1 MFCCNIDVITT
12 LLFVRKRGKRL
23 SERQVVV
30 TVHFRKPI
38 EHDNL
43 WLNHMVHKPFLILFL
58 SSSLIYAHST
68 YKSSLSP
75 LHLPLAPYN
84 VKLYCRNGRINET
97 NTLRPNLCPSASTSC
112 GFFQFSVVNSTN
124 QPIGAYE
131 CVDTS
136 IFLNEEREE
145 SGLGADFA
153 YLCSHQPRC
162 HNLSIPRL
170 NRQFLHYLIQTYG
183 FVDIDKKSTTSF
195 RFCCAL
201 SHGTLQRLIASGQ
214 NSFNSTSSPV
224 VCSEEKCLS
233 GAIGCLSHDR
243 VKQDDATSRDYEYQD
258 VKPVE
263 IIWEDEELK
272 DEYERGDATVLAPEF
287 SISTFEAN
295 EPVDHLHCVY
305 PHFNDELYR
314 YCLLIYS
321 QKSKDLCFTSGGHK
335 ICCCFV
341 SPDRSTCNPRPNNIT
356 LETSTT
362 STTTTTTELITTTV
376 STVRKTNSRKHKHH
390 HLRRTKC
397 RTVYIHDT
405 RKGYT
410 PKPRKEIICE
420 KHSIQTQ
427 TDGATSQSL
436 TFVFWVLLILI
447 QTS

>member
-1 MFCCNIDVITT
+1 MIN
-12 LLFVRKRGKRL
+12 K
-23 SERQVVV
+23 S
-30 TVHFRKPI
+30 
-38 EHDNL
+38 
-43 WLNHMVHKPFLILFL
+43 FLILFL
-58 SSSLIYAHST
+58 SSSFIYALST
-68 YKSSLSP
+68 HKSSLSP

-112 GFFQFSVVNSTN
+112 GFFQFSVINSTT

-183 FVDIDKKSTTSF
+183 LNIDKKSTTSF

-201 SHGTLQRLIASGQ
+201 SHGTLQRLIVSGQ
-214 NSFNSTSSPV
+214 NSFNSTSSSV

-243 VKQDDATSRDYEYQD
+243 VKQEDDATSRDYEYQD

-263 IIWEDEELK
+263 IIWEDDELK
-272 DEYERGDATVLAPEF
+272 DEYERGDATVVAPEF

-321 QKSKDLCFTSGGHK
+321 QKSTDLCFTSGGHK

-341 SPDRSTCNPRPNNIT
+341 TPDKSTCNPRPNNIS

-376 STVRKTNSRKHKHH
+376 PTVRKTTSRKHKHH

-405 RKGYT
+405 RKGYI

-420 KHSIQTQ
+420 KQSMELQ
-427 TDGATSQSL
+427 TDGANPQSS
-436 TFVFWVLLILI
+436 TFVLGLLLILI
-447 QTS
+447 QMS